1 MEKSRPSVEVSG
13 ISKIIKLWTLIVG
26 MTVAT
31 SAFSQEKMSNIEQLI
46 KDAKMYA
53 TELSQ
58 KVVEKGM
65 IGTSN
70 YLPSAQIYDDL
81 RISKVIYKDSKRTE
95 ATYYLIGEKNFYYID
110 KDADGKLDL
119 VYIDRNEK
127 PLKVEEGSM
136 HAMLANNEITQTE
149 LNLSNM
155 EGMQK
160 FVCFNLSES
169 KVYDTED
176 QSISNIPPEVKKK
189 MDETLQEKYVEVLK
203 SNLENIK

>member
-1 MEKSRPSVEVSG
+1 MS
-13 ISKIIKLWTLIVG
+13 
-26 MTVAT
+26 VAT

-46 KDAKMYA
+46 KDAKVYE

-58 KVVEKGM
+58 KVAEKGM

-70 YLPSAQIYDDL
+70 NLPFAQINDAL

-95 ATYYLIGEKNFYYID
+95 ATYHLIGKGNVYYID

-119 VYIDRNEK
+119 VYIDKNETPSK
-127 PLKVEEGSM
+127 MEEGSM
-136 HAMLANNEITQTE
+136 DAMLANREITQTE
-149 LNLSNM
+149 LDLSNM
-155 EGMQK
+155 EGMKK

-169 KVYDTED
+169 KVYDTKD
-176 QSISNIPPEVKKK
+176 QSISNISPELQKN
-189 MDETLQEKYVEVLK
+189 MDETLQKKYVEVLK